1 MIIGVL
7 GLIGSGKNTA
17 AELLVE
23 QLHNAQTDSFAATLK
38 DAVAPIFSWDRDM
51 LEGATPES
59 REWREQVDEWWAARL
74 GIPHLTPRW
83 VLQNFGTDVM
93 RNHFHEDIW
102 IASMERKLLNRS
114 GYTVM
119 ADVRF
124 RNEIGMIRR
133 LGGTL
138 IEVQRG
144 TKPAW
149 YPTALRAVQ
158 YGEPSAL
165 REMTTTWHEVHR
177 SEWDWAGAPVDH
189 IIDNN
194 GTFDD
199 LTKEVARIASSIT

>member
-23 QLHNAQTDSFAATLK
+23 QLPQATTDSFAATLK
-38 DAVAPIFSWDRDM
+38 DAIADIFSWPRDM

-59 REWREQVDEWWAARL
+59 RAWREQVDLWWAERL

-83 VLQNFGTDVM
+83 VLQYFGTDVM

-102 IASMERKLLNRS
+102 IASMERKIMNRD
-114 GYTVM
+114 GYTVV

-124 RNEIGMIRR
+124 QNEIEMIRR

-138 IEVQRG
+138 IEVRRG
-144 TKPAW
+144 IRPEW
-149 YPTALRAVQ
+149 YPLAVRAVA
-158 YGEPSAL
+158 YGEKSAL
-165 REMTTTWHEVHR
+165 REMETTYKDVHR
-177 SEWDWAGAPVDH
+177 SEWDWAGTRVDH
-189 IIDNN
+189 LINNN
-194 GTFDD
+194 GTLDD
-199 LTKEVARIASSIT
+199 LTKEVARIAGSIT